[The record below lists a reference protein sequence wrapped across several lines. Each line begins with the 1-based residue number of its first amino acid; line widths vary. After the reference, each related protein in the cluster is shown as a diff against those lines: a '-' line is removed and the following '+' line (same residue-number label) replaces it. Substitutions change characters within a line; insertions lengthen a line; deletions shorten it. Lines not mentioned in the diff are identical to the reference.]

1 MQQFFFFFFDV
12 VGHCVHFKTMGPFG
26 AQSFIVV
33 VAIVHNVVEEWQLEL
48 PP

>member
-1 MQQFFFFFFDV
+1 MQQFFFFFLDV
-12 VGHCVHFKTMGPFG
+12 FEHCVHCKIMGPFG